1 MLPHTAES
9 VEYFFSLTGRQ
20 QILNVNVVLTPH
32 PQDIVYMGILKI
44 NNSKEIIFGSSLTQA
59 TIWPIA

>member
-1 MLPHTAES
+1 MLPHTAER

-20 QILNVNVVLTPH
+20 QILNVVLTPH
-32 PQDIVYMGILKI
+32 PQEIVYMGILKI

-59 TIWPIA
+59 TIRPIA

>member
-44 NNSKEIIFGSSLTQA
+44 NNSK
-59 TIWPIA
+59 

>member
-1 MLPHTAES
+1 MLPHTAER

-59 TIWPIA
+59 TIRPIA